1 MTNLIILQ
9 TIIDIN
15 KRIDDELEFYN
26 EQLKKTEL
34 RLTILREEQRQLL
47 ELINILEQEKNK

>member
-15 KRIDDELEFYN
+15 KRIDEELEFYN